1 MAIVTMKKLTLIS
14 VLSDKESIFDSLVK
28 SACVELKRS
37 ADIDACTSSDVS
49 AQRER
54 LA

>member
-28 SACVELKRS
+28 KRLRR
-37 ADIDACTSSDVS
+37 A
-49 AQRER
+49 
-54 LA
+54 